1 MRSVVLSN
9 HHTVGFYFY
18 KIIFIYNTPSLL
30 ASRRQSRGT
39 ILPRRVTPP
48 GVASALVH
56 AGLYYIIRSSLQ
68 EASHASVARGEHV
81 AKIGKRRRCILRRI
95 LVALRPTPHLGL
107 FTVIVTSRR
116 CRVLPP
122 TRHVHK
128 NACPKGKILIG
139 WVSIV
144 EASSAKVSTRC

>member
-1 MRSVVLSN
+1 VRSVVLSN

-107 FTVIVTSRR
+107 FAVIVTSRR

-144 EASSAKVSTRC
+144 EASSAKVSTRW